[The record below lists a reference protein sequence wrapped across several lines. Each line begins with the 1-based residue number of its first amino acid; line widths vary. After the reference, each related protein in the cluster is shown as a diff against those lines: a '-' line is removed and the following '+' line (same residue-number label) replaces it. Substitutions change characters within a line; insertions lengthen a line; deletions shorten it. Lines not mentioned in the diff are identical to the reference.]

1 MRPELFEAFAKFEER
16 QKEYERARAIYKYA
30 IDKIEKSEAQTLL
43 ENYSRF
49 EKRFGNRHGI
59 ENVIVSKRKVKYE
72 NELKD
77 DKYNYDTWF
86 DYLRLSEEEGNA
98 EVTRELY
105 EKAIS
110 CKPLTNE
117 KRHWRRYI
125 YLWIYYALY
134 EELVM
139 KDVDRARDVYKMCL
153 SIIPHKI
160 FTFSK
165 IWIMAA
171 KLELRQKNVDKA
183 RKILGEALG
192 RCPKDKLFNT
202 YIEIEIDLREFDR
215 CRKLYNKAIELAPFN
230 GKNWTKYAELEAGLG
245 DNDRAHAIFELAVKQ
260 DRLDMPEMVWKAYIE
275 YEKNLENYDNVRN
288 LYARLLQ
295 LTNHLKVW
303 LSYTS
308 FEVEVSNFERA
319 RRVFQE
325 ANAALSIESS
335 KEDRIALL
343 MRWEEFE
350 KKNGSAETLK
360 AVQDQQPKQVKKRRK
375 VVDESG
381 NDIGGWEEY
390 VDYIFPED
398 EQSQPAIKLLNM
410 ARNWNK
416 NEEESSSDEDS
427 SDEDED

>member
-1 MRPELFEAFAKFEER
+1 
-16 QKEYERARAIYKYA
+16 
-30 IDKIEKSEAQTLL
+30 
-43 ENYSRF
+43 
-49 EKRFGNRHGI
+49 
-59 ENVIVSKRKVKYE
+59 
-72 NELKD
+72 
-77 DKYNYDTWF
+77 
-86 DYLRLSEEEGNA
+86 
-98 EVTRELY
+98 
-105 EKAIS
+105 
-110 CKPLTNE
+110 
-117 KRHWRRYI
+117 
-125 YLWIYYALY
+125 
-134 EELVM
+134 
-139 KDVDRARDVYKMCL
+139 
-153 SIIPHKI
+153 
-160 FTFSK
+160 
-165 IWIMAA
+165 
-171 KLELRQKNVDKA
+171 
-183 RKILGEALG
+183 
-192 RCPKDKLFNT
+192 
-202 YIEIEIDLREFDR
+202 
-215 CRKLYNKAIELAPFN
+215 
-230 GKNWTKYAELEAGLG
+230 LEAGLG